1 MHYLS
6 VIYFAFLIMNT
17 DPIKKYSALAAEGLA
32 PLPIRLNDKVPA
44 TQHGFKD
51 ANMDPDK
58 HRAWANECPDYNVA
72 YATGP
77 ASGYVLV
84 VDVDVKNG
92 DATSLKS
99 ISRLEKEHGALPPTR
114 KVFTPS
120 GGYHL
125 IYRYPENLKVPSR
138 INFLPRVDVK
148 AEGGYCLAPPS
159 VIHGEPYFFEDP
171 VLPISRAPAWL
182 LELLCSTQGTK
193 PRKRKSAK
201 SKSAIIGNRN
211 ESVAFEGFSLLN
223 AGLNPDLL
231 EEELLEYNAAN
242 CDPPLSE
249 SEVSQIAANVA
260 NSHQKN
266 NDSVSRATDLGNAK
280 RMSERYSDTLRY
292 VSEMKRWL
300 EKSPSGAWR
309 FIDELRVLLLARE
322 IIPMI
327 HDEIR
332 RLAPGNRRELMD
344 HAKYS
349 ESNKALKD
357 AVELFRSEPGIAVS
371 ASNLDEGEW
380 MFPVK
385 NGLVDLQTGKFMPMD
400 PALHITQTA
409 GVNFD
414 PDATCPR
421 WEAFLLEIMNGN
433 VELVEYLR
441 RAIGYTLTCQTSEH
455 ALFFAFGSG
464 ANGKSTFLNLLRA
477 LFGDLG
483 AQANGDMLLDKNGG
497 QAMSSNASS
506 SEVARLAGK
515 RLVAMS
521 EVEEGRHFSEK
532 TVKWYTGGEDI
543 VARMLYQNAFSFTPR
558 FKLWLAGN
566 YKPTIKGN
574 DHGIWRR
581 MKLIPFTVT
590 IPPEKRDPDLE
601 RKLRDELPG
610 ILNWALVGCQQW
622 RENGYKLKEPAII
635 ANEVSEYRGEMDVVE
650 SWLSEFTRDDPDGEI
665 HFGDAY
671 KFFKAWSE
679 AEYNFSYSRKRLG
692 MILQDKGYKPAA
704 KPHRIYKGLQLLVD
718 LQFNENTGA
727 YVGHEFI
734 DFQLELQA
742 LGWQNKML
750 AGMTGEDVG
759 DDDDD
764 EIVPA

>member
-1 MHYLS
+1 MS
-6 VIYFAFLIMNT
+6 NS
-17 DPIKKYSALAAEGLA
+17 IKKYADLAKEGLA
-32 PLPIRLNDKVPA
+32 PLAIKPNDKAPA
-44 TQHGFKD
+44 TPHGFKD
-51 ANMDPDK
+51 ANKDPEK
-58 HRAWANECPDYNVA
+58 HREWANECADYNVA

-77 ASGYVLV
+77 ASGYLLV

-92 DATSLKS
+92 DATGLKS
-99 ISRLEKEHGALPPTR
+99 IQSLEKEYGELPPTR
-114 KVFTPS
+114 KVYTPS

-125 IYRYPENLKVPSR
+125 LYRYPETMKVPSR
-138 INFLPRVDVK
+138 INFRPRVDVK
-148 AEGGYCLAPPS
+148 AEGGYCVAPPS
-159 VIHGEPYFFEDP
+159 VIHGEPYFYDEP
-171 VLPISRAPAWL
+171 VLPISRAPSWL

-193 PRKRKSAK
+193 PRKRKSAQVK
-201 SKSAIIGNRN
+201 LTTIGSRN
-211 ESVAFEGFSLLN
+211 DSVAFEGFSLLN

-231 EEELLEYNAAN
+231 EEELLEYNATH
-242 CDPPLSE
+242 CEPPLSE
-249 SEVSQIAANVA
+249 SEVSQIAANVVS
-260 NSHQKN
+260 SHQKN
-266 NDSVSRATDLGNAK
+266 NDSVLCATDLGNAK
-280 RMSERYSDTLRY
+280 RMSELYNDTLRY

-300 EKSPSGAWR
+300 EKSSSGAWR

-327 HDEIR
+327 YDEMR
-332 RLAPGNRRELMD
+332 RLAPGSRRELMD

-371 ASNLDEGEW
+371 AKDLDGGEW
-380 MFPVK
+380 MFPAK
-385 NGLVDLQTGKFMPMD
+385 NGLVDLKTGKFMPMD
-400 PALHITQTA
+400 PALHITQIA

-414 PDATCPR
+414 PDATCPQ
-421 WEAFLLEIMNGN
+421 WETFLLEIMNGN

-441 RAIGYTLTCQTSEH
+441 RAIGYTLTTQTSEQ
-455 ALFFAFGSG
+455 ALFFAYGSG
-464 ANGKSTFLNLLRA
+464 ANGKSTFLNVLRA

-483 AQANGDMLLDKNGG
+483 TQANGDMLLDKNGNA
-497 QAMSSNASS
+497 AMSQNAAS
-506 SEVARLAGK
+506 SEVARLVGK

-532 TVKWYTGGEDI
+532 TVKWYTGGEDV

-610 ILNWALVGCQQW
+610 ILNWALAGCRQW
-622 RENGYKLKEPAII
+622 RENGYKLKEPPII
-635 ANEVSEYRGEMDVVE
+635 RDEVSEYRSEMDVVE
-650 SWLSEFTRDDPDGEI
+650 SWLKEFTRDDPEGEI
-665 HFGDAY
+665 NFGNAY
-671 KFFKAWSE
+671 KFFKSWSE

-692 MILQDKGYKPAA
+692 MILQDKGYTPLA
-704 KPHRIYKGLQLLVD
+704 KPHRVYKGLKLVVD
-718 LQFNENTGA
+718 LTFNENTGA

-734 DFQLELQA
+734 DEEVQQRQKS
-742 LGWQNKML
+742 WQTKLL
-750 AGMTGEDVG
+750 ASMT
-759 DDDDD
+759 DD
-764 EIVPA
+764 EEGETA

>member
-1 MHYLS
+1 
-6 VIYFAFLIMNT
+6 MNNN
-17 DPIKKYSALAAEGLA
+17 PLKKYSALAAEGFA
-32 PLPIRLNDKVPA
+32 CFPIRTNEKSPA
-44 TQHGFKD
+44 TAHGFKD
-51 ANMDPDK
+51 ASKDPVK
-58 HRAWANECPDYNVA
+58 HAEWAHECPDYNVA

-92 DATSLKS
+92 DTTGLKS
-99 ISRLEKEHGALPPTR
+99 IRRLEKEHGPLPATR
-114 KVFTPS
+114 KVLTPS

-125 IYRYPENLKVPSR
+125 LYRYPDNLRVLCR
-138 INFLPRVDVK
+138 INFRSRVDVK

-159 VIHGEPYFFEDP
+159 IINGEPYFYEEP
-171 VLPISRAPAWL
+171 VLPISKAPSWL
-182 LELLCSTQGTK
+182 LELLCSNQDLK
-193 PRKRKSAK
+193 PRKKKPRITKSAT
-201 SKSAIIGNRN
+201 IGSRN
-211 ESVAFEGFSLLN
+211 DSVAFEGFSLLN

-231 EEELLEYNAAN
+231 EEELLAYNAAS
-242 CDPPLSE
+242 CEPPLSE
-249 SEVSQIAANVA
+249 SEVAQIAANVVS
-260 NSHQKN
+260 SHRKN
-266 NDSVSRATDLGNAK
+266 NDSVLRATDLGNAK
-280 RMSERYSDTLRY
+280 RMSELYSDTLRY
-292 VSEMKRWL
+292 VAEMKRWL
-300 EKSPSGAWR
+300 EKTQSGAWR

-327 HDEIR
+327 YDEMR
-332 RLAPGNRRELMD
+332 RLSPGSRQEMMA

-357 AVELFRSEPGIAVS
+357 AVELFRSEPGISVS
-371 ASNLDEGEW
+371 ANNLDEGEW
-380 MFPVK
+380 MFPAN
-385 NGLVDLQTGKFMPMD
+385 NGLVDLQTGKFIPMD

-409 GVNFD
+409 GVSFD
-414 PDATCPR
+414 PDATCPL

-441 RAIGYTLTCQTSEH
+441 RAIGYTLTTQTMEH
-455 ALFFAFGSG
+455 ALFFAYGSG
-464 ANGKSTFLNLLRA
+464 ANGKSTFLNVLRA

-483 AQANGDMLLDKNGG
+483 AQANGDILLDKNGSA
-497 QAMSSNASS
+497 AMSSNAASS
-506 SEVARLAGK
+506 AVARLAGK

-532 TVKWYTGGEDI
+532 TVKWYTGGEGI
-543 VARMLYQNAFSFTPR
+543 TARMLYQNEFEFKPR

-610 ILNWALVGCQQW
+610 ILNWALAGCKQW

-635 ANEVSEYRGEMDVVE
+635 TNEVSEYRGEMDVVE
-650 SWLSEFTRDDPDGEI
+650 SWLSEFTRNDPEGEI

-671 KFFKAWSE
+671 KFFKEWSE

-692 MILQDKGYKPAA
+692 MIFQDKGYKPAA
-704 KPHRIYKGLQLLVD
+704 RPHRVYRGLTLLVD
-718 LQFNENTGA
+718 LEFNENTKA
-727 YVGHEFI
+727 YVGHKFI
-734 DFQLELQA
+734 DTEVEKRK
-742 LGWQNKML
+742 LGWQKKIL
-750 AGMTGEDVG
+750 DAMTDEDQRGETD
-759 DDDDD
+759 
-764 EIVPA
+764 AT

>member
-1 MHYLS
+1 MY
-6 VIYFAFLIMNT
+6 T
-17 DPIKKYSALAAEGLA
+17 DPTKKYSDLAAEGFA
-32 PLPIRLNDKVPA
+32 CLPIRPNEKAPA
-44 TQHGFKD
+44 TPHGFKD
-51 ANMDPDK
+51 ASKDPAK
-58 HRAWANECPDYNVA
+58 HQEWAEECPDYNVA

-77 ASGYVLV
+77 ASDYSLV
-84 VDVDVKNG
+84 IDVDVKNG
-92 DATSLKS
+92 DATGLKS
-99 ISRLEKEHGALPPTR
+99 MRRLEKEYGPLTPTR

-125 IYRYPENLKVPSR
+125 IYRYPPSLRVPSR

-159 VIHGEPYFFEDP
+159 IINGEHYFYDEP
-171 VLPISRAPAWL
+171 ILPISEAPAWL
-182 LELLCSTQGTK
+182 LNLLCSTQSK
-193 PRKRKSAK
+193 KSSKRKSAK
-201 SKSAIIGNRN
+201 LKPVVTGSRN
-211 ESVAFEGFSLLN
+211 DSVAFEGFSLLN

-231 EEELLEYNAAN
+231 EEELLEYNTAN

-249 SEVSQIAANVA
+249 SEVSQIAANVIS
-260 NSHQKN
+260 SHQKN
-266 NDSVSRATDLGNAK
+266 NDNVLHATDLGNAQ
-280 RMSERYSDTLRY
+280 RMSERYGDTLSY
-292 VSEMKRWL
+292 VSEMKQWL
-300 EKSPSGAWR
+300 EKTSSGAWR
-309 FIDELRVLLLARE
+309 FIDDLRVLLLARE

-327 HDEIR
+327 HEEAR
-332 RLAPGNRRELMD
+332 RLSPGNRQEMLL
-344 HAKYS
+344 HAKYT

-357 AVELFRSEPGIAVS
+357 AVELFKSEPGISVS

-380 MFPVK
+380 MFPAK
-385 NGLVDLQTGKFMPMD
+385 NGLIDLQTGKFMPID

-414 PDATCPR
+414 PDATCQL
-421 WEAFLLEIMNGN
+421 WQKFLFQIMNGN

-441 RAIGYTLTCQTSEH
+441 RAIGYTLTTQTIEH
-455 ALFFAFGSG
+455 ALFFAYGSG
-464 ANGKSTFLNLLRA
+464 ANGKSTFLNVLRA

-497 QAMSSNASS
+497 QAMSQNAAS

-543 VARMLYQNAFSFTPR
+543 TARMLYQNAFSFKPR

-622 RENGYKLKEPAII
+622 RENGYKLNEPKII
-635 ANEVSEYRGEMDVVE
+635 INELSEYRNEMDVVE
-650 SWLSEFTRDDPDGEI
+650 SWLAEFTRPDPAGEI

-671 KFFKAWSE
+671 KFFKSWSE

-704 KPHRIYKGLQLLVD
+704 KPHRVYKGLTLLVD

-727 YVGHEFI
+727 YVGHEFNETEV
-734 DFQLELQA
+734 FQRKKS
-742 LGWQNKML
+742 WQTKVL
-750 AGMTGEDVG
+750 AAMTDHEEVDH
-759 DDDDD
+759 
-764 EIVPA
+764 A

>member
-1 MHYLS
+1 M
-6 VIYFAFLIMNT
+6 II
-17 DPIKKYSALAAEGLA
+17 DPVKKYSDLAAEGLA
-32 PLPIRLNDKVPA
+32 PLAIRPNDKAPA

-51 ANMDPDK
+51 ASKDPEK
-58 HRAWANECPDYNVA
+58 HQAWAAECDAYNVA

-77 ASGYVLV
+77 ASGYLLV

-92 DATSLKS
+92 DVAGLKS
-99 ISRLEKEHGALPPTR
+99 IQRLEKEHGALPPTR
-114 KVFTPS
+114 KVYTPS

-125 IYRYPENLKVPSR
+125 LYRYPENLKVPCR
-138 INFLPRVDVK
+138 INFRPRVDVK

-159 VIHGEPYFFEDP
+159 VINGEPYFYEEP
-171 VLPISRAPAWL
+171 LLPISRAPAWL
-182 LELLCSTQGTK
+182 LELLCSNPGTK
-193 PRKRKSAK
+193 PRKRKQAR
-201 SKSAIIGNRN
+201 SKSATIGSRN
-211 ESVAFEGFSLLN
+211 DSVAFEGFSLLN

-242 CDPPLSE
+242 CEPPLSE
-249 SEVSQIAANVA
+249 SEVSQIAANVVS
-260 NSHQKN
+260 SHQKN
-266 NDSVSRATDLGNAK
+266 NDNVLRATDLGNAQ
-280 RMSERYSDTLRY
+280 RMSERYSETLRY

-300 EKSPSGAWR
+300 EKTESGAWR

-332 RLAPGNRRELMD
+332 RLAPGSRQEMTL
-344 HAKYS
+344 HAKYT

-357 AVELFRSEPGIAVS
+357 AVELFRSEPCIAIS

-380 MFPVK
+380 MFPAK
-385 NGLVDLQTGKFMPMD
+385 NGLVDLQTGKFMPID

-414 PDATCPR
+414 PDATCPL
-421 WEAFLLEIMNGN
+421 WESFLLQIMNGN

-441 RAIGYTLTCQTSEH
+441 RAIGYTLTTQTIEQ
-455 ALFFAFGSG
+455 ALFFAYGSG
-464 ANGKSTFLNLLRA
+464 ANGKSTFLNVLRA

-497 QAMSSNASS
+497 AAMSQNAAS

-543 VARMLYQNAFSFTPR
+543 TARMLYQNAFSFKPR

-590 IPPEKRDPDLE
+590 IPPEKRDSDLE

-650 SWLSEFTRDDPDGEI
+650 SWLSEFTRNDPDGEI

-679 AEYNFSYSRKRLG
+679 AEYNFSYARKRFG
-692 MILQDKGYKPAA
+692 MILKDKGYTPAS
-704 KPHRIYKGLQLLVD
+704 KPHRVYKGLRLIVD
-718 LQFNENTGA
+718 LEFNEHTKA

-734 DFQLELQA
+734 DEEIKQRQKDWQTKVLAAMTDLE
-742 LGWQNKML
+742 
-750 AGMTGEDVG
+750 EV
-759 DDDDD
+759 
-764 EIVPA
+764 EPA

>member
-1 MHYLS
+1 
-6 VIYFAFLIMNT
+6 MNI
-17 DPIKKYSALAAEGLA
+17 DPTKKYSELAAEGFA
-32 PLPIRLNDKVPA
+32 CFPIRPNEKAPA
-44 TQHGFKD
+44 TPHGFKD
-51 ANMDPDK
+51 ASKDPAK
-58 HRAWANECPDYNVA
+58 HQEWADECPDYNVA

-77 ASGYVLV
+77 ASDYSLV
-84 VDVDVKNG
+84 IDVDVKNG
-92 DATSLKS
+92 DATGLKS
-99 ISRLEKEHGALPPTR
+99 MRRLEKEYGALPPTR

-125 IYRYPENLKVPSR
+125 IYRYPPSLRVPSR

-159 VIHGEPYFFEDP
+159 IINGEPYFFDEP
-171 VLPISRAPAWL
+171 ILPISEAPASL
-182 LELLCSTQGTK
+182 LNLLCSTQNTK
-193 PRKRKSAK
+193 SPKRKAAK
-201 SKSAIIGNRN
+201 LKTVVIGSRN
-211 ESVAFEGFSLLN
+211 DSVAFEGFSLLN

-242 CDPPLSE
+242 CEPPLSE
-249 SEVSQIAANVA
+249 SEVSQIAANVVS
-260 NSHQKN
+260 SHQKN
-266 NDSVSRATDLGNAK
+266 NGNVSRATDLGNAR
-280 RMSERYSDTLRY
+280 RMSELYGDTLSF
-292 VSEMKRWL
+292 VSEMKQWL
-300 EKSPSGAWR
+300 EKTSTGAWR
-309 FIDELRVLLLARE
+309 FIDDLRVLYLARE
-322 IIPMI
+322 IIPLI
-327 HDEIR
+327 HEEIR
-332 RLAPGNRRELMD
+332 RLSPGSRQEMVL
-344 HAKYS
+344 HAKYT

-371 ASNLDEGEW
+371 VRNLDEGEW
-380 MFPVK
+380 IFPAK
-385 NGLVDLQTGKFMPMD
+385 NGLVDLQTGMFMPMD
-400 PALHITQTA
+400 PALRITQTA

-414 PDATCPR
+414 PDATCPL
-421 WEAFLLEIMNGN
+421 WEKFLIQIMNGN

-441 RAIGYTLTCQTSEH
+441 RAIGYTLTTQTSEH

-497 QAMSSNASS
+497 AAMSPNAAS

-532 TVKWYTGGEDI
+532 TVKWYTGGEVI
-543 VARMLYQNAFSFTPR
+543 TARMLYQNAFEFKPR

-610 ILNWALVGCQQW
+610 ILNWALAGCKQW
-622 RENGYKLKEPAII
+622 QENGYKLNEPAII
-635 ANEVSEYRGEMDVVE
+635 SNEVAEYRSEMDVVE
-650 SWLSEFTRDDPDGEI
+650 SWLSEFTRDDPNGEI
-665 HFGDAY
+665 HFGDTY
-671 KFFKAWSE
+671 KFFKAWTDSQ
-679 AEYNFSYSRKRLG
+679 YNFAYSGKRFG
-692 MILQDKGYKPAA
+692 MILADKGYKPVS
-704 KPHRIYKGLQLLVD
+704 KPHRVYKGLRLIVD
-718 LQFNENTGA
+718 LEFNEHTKA

-734 DFQLELQA
+734 DAEVQQRQKD
-742 LGWQNKML
+742 WQKKL
-750 AGMTGEDVG
+750 LSGMTEENFDADEDRG
-759 DDDDD
+759 T
-764 EIVPA
+764 PAA

>member
-1 MHYLS
+1 
-6 VIYFAFLIMNT
+6 MNE
-17 DPIKKYSALAAEGLA
+17 DKIEKYSNLSAEGLA
-32 PLPIRLNDKVPA
+32 PLPIRVNDKVPA

-92 DATSLKS
+92 DASGLKS
-99 ISRLEKEHGALPPTR
+99 ISRLEKEHGPLPPTR

-159 VIHGEPYFFEDP
+159 VINGEPYFYDNP
-171 VLPISRAPAWL
+171 ILPISRAPTWL

-260 NSHQKN
+260 SSHQKN

-280 RMSERYSDTLRY
+280 RMSELYSDTLRY

-300 EKSPSGAWR
+300 EKTESGAWR

-322 IIPMI
+322 IIPLI

-332 RLAPGNRRELMD
+332 RLDPGNRRELMD

-371 ASNLDEGEW
+371 ASNLNEGEW
-380 MFPVK
+380 MFPTK

-409 GVNFD
+409 GVSFD
-414 PDATCPR
+414 PDATCPL
-421 WEAFLLEIMNGN
+421 WEAFLLEIMNGD

-441 RAIGYTLTCQTSEH
+441 RAIGYTLTAQTSEQ
-455 ALFFAFGSG
+455 ALFFAYGSG
-464 ANGKSTFLNLLRA
+464 ANGKSTFLNVLRS

-497 QAMSSNASS
+497 QAMSANAAS

-543 VARMLYQNAFSFTPR
+543 TARMLYQNAFSFTPR

-566 YKPTIKGN
+566 YKPTIKGG

-581 MKLIPFTVT
+581 MKLIPFTVM

-601 RKLRDELPG
+601 RKLRGELAG
-610 ILNWALVGCQQW
+610 ILNWALTGCQQW
-622 RENGYKLKEPAII
+622 RENGYKLREPAII
-635 ANEVSEYRGEMDVVE
+635 TKEVSEYRGEMDVVE
-650 SWLSEFTRDDPDGEI
+650 SWLLEFTRNDPDGEI
-665 HFGDAY
+665 HFGDTY

-679 AEYNFSYSRKRLG
+679 AQYNFAYSGKRLG
-692 MILQDKGYKPAA
+692 MILADKGYKPASR
-704 KPHRIYKGLQLLVD
+704 PHRVYKGLKLIVD
-718 LQFNENTGA
+718 LEFNENTGA
-727 YVGHEFI
+727 YVSHQFI
-734 DFQLELQA
+734 SDEVEQRRMA
-742 LGWQNKML
+742 WQTKVL
-750 AGMTGEDVG
+750 AAMTDYGEV
-759 DDDDD
+759 
-764 EIVPA
+764 